1 MSLGKRVGELPA
13 VKCGLISNIGIVMS
27 KYKIIG
33 SSKKVTENDIQ
44 QVEKTLNIK
53 FPKSLRDLY
62 LKHNG
67 GKMSGEGNIFLDT
80 KTGKTYDVRQFLPIL
95 YKKKAGDSL
104 LEDSYQLF
112 VVKKKIIPP
121 NFIPFAEN
129 CSGFQY
135 CIDRKTEEVFFSN
148 FEHMERPKG
157 PMELVTKS
165 ITDFING
172 MVTEDDV
179 EKFDSSRWN

>member
-1 MSLGKRVGELPA
+1 MAGDLPA
-13 VKCGLISNIGIVMS
+13 VKCELISNIGIVMS

-33 SSKKVTENDIQ
+33 SSKKVTESDIQ
-44 QVEKTLNIK
+44 RVEKALNIK
-53 FPKSLRDLY
+53 FPKSLKDFY
-62 LKHNG
+62 LMHNG

-80 KTGKTYDVRQFLPIL
+80 KKGKTYDVRQFLPIL
-95 YKKKAGDSL
+95 YKKKTGDSL

-112 VVKKKIIPP
+112 VVEKKLIPP

-135 CIDRKTEEVFFSN
+135 CIDSKTEEVFFSN

-165 ITDFING
+165 ITYFING
-172 MVTEDDV
+172 MVTEDEV
-179 EKFDSSRWN
+179 EKFDISRRN